1 MSIKKSIKKSS
12 VVICCVIRNCE
23 KTLENEIR
31 IINKSFKQ
39 FKKVSWIIV
48 ESDSRDFSI
57 QKIKS
62 LQNKFDINLISLGNL
77 RYNLKKRTERI
88 AKCRNKYLNILKKK
102 KYNNFD
108 FVAVADLD
116 GVNNLLNEK
125 KINAC
130 WNSKKNWD
138 ACFANQDAPYY
149 DIWAL
154 RHKYWSPND
163 CFKTLK
169 FLNSLKINTN
179 QAKRMS
185 YLDRMLKINK
195 KLDPIEVDSAFGGF
209 AIYKKKIIKNCH
221 YRGLDKNNN
230 ELCEHVHFNNM
241 IKRKKAKLF
250 IMPHLINSSYNEH
263 NSKVIKKN
271 INDNIIVLFYKKIIS
286 KIFNILF

>member
-130 WNSKKNWD
+130 WNSKK
-138 ACFANQDAPYY
+138 
-149 DIWAL
+149 IG
-154 RHKYWSPND
+154 
-163 CFKTLK
+163 
-169 FLNSLKINTN
+169 
-179 QAKRMS
+179 
-185 YLDRMLKINK
+185 MLVLLIKM
-195 KLDPIEVDSAFGGF
+195 LPTM
-209 AIYKKKIIKNCH
+209 IYGH
-221 YRGLDKNNN
+221 
-230 ELCEHVHFNNM
+230 
-241 IKRKKAKLF
+241 
-250 IMPHLINSSYNEH
+250 
-263 NSKVIKKN
+263 
-271 INDNIIVLFYKKIIS
+271 
-286 KIFNILF
+286 